1 MTLSKRIAKA
11 IKNEIL
17 KPKSFVKGEVFE
29 DYVREYLFPEDMYE
43 LVHKTHDYK
52 SNNSDYVESSLLPD
66 FKFRCVKT
74 GKEFFV
80 EAKYKSNP
88 EYFKD
93 KIEWC
98 KPYQLKRYQE
108 IDKDAKVFIILG
120 FGGKPKKPEEL
131 ILFPLSAAKF
141 CGLYD
146 SFMDKYEYEY
156 LGEPIY
162 SKTLWELN

>member
-1 MTLSKRIAKA
+1 MSLLRRITKA
-11 IKNEIL
+11 VKDEIL
-17 KPKSFVKGEVFE
+17 KPESFAKGEAFE
-29 DYVREYLFPEDMYE
+29 DYVRSYLFPHNYYE
-43 LVHKTHDYK
+43 LIHRTHDYN
-52 SNNSDYVESSLLPD
+52 SNNNDYIESSLQPD
-66 FKFRCVKT
+66 FKFRCIKT

-98 KPYQLKRYQE
+98 KPHQLKRYRE
-108 IDKDAKVFIILG
+108 IDKETKVFIILG
-120 FGGKPKKPEEL
+120 FGGKPKRPDEL

-146 SFMDKYEYEY
+146 SFMDKYEYEH
-156 LGEPIY
+156 LDEAINPQM
-162 SKTLWELN
+162 LWKLK